1 MSRVHV
7 TMDRTTGDDIA
18 VPGDDEG
25 HERAAAEVGNG
36 VVFKIRIGFALQR
49 FLHLDPVETLR
60 QRNEQ
65 VSPAV
70 SAAEHGGHR
79 RRHLGIDAGDGVVLA
94 HVFPPVC

>member
-49 FLHLDPVETLR
+49 FLHLDPVEALR
-60 QRNEQ
+60 QRNDQ

-70 SAAEHGGHR
+70 SAAEYGGHR